1 MHVRRWSRRYGHA
14 NPRFWAAA
22 LMKPVMVSKNTGS
35 SNRNA
40 SWSPEAAQA
49 ILAFRLAD
57 DDLRRAD
64 ELAAKARSGAMT
76 AEERQLLDEYL
87 HVGRLVEFM
96 KAKALL
102 SLNAQ
107 AARA

>member
-1 MHVRRWSRRYGHA
+1 
-14 NPRFWAAA
+14 
-22 LMKPVMVSKNTGS
+22 
-35 SNRNA
+35 
-40 SWSPEAAQA
+40 
-49 ILAFRLAD
+49 
-57 DDLRRAD
+57 
-64 ELAAKARSGAMT
+64 MT